1 MSYPEETSIRL
12 LSTVEV
18 LEPLRPEEVANL
30 DRRTADLR
38 LEPGEILFAPHE
50 AGEKLFF
57 LKEGRIRIFTT
68 TPEGREL
75 TLEIVN
81 AGEILGEMAL
91 TAQSVQ
97 GAYAQAVEP
106 STVSVV
112 SREELELLILEKP
125 EVGLKIVHLLSER
138 LRTYAIRMED
148 LGLRG
153 APARLASVIL
163 LLIESEGVVSGRG
176 LKVPT
181 RYSHQHLGTM
191 IGVSREAVTRAFAQL
206 QDEGAVELVRRNIYV
221 TDREALKRIAGR
233 ESSQE

>member
-1 MSYPEETSIRL
+1 MSHPEETSIRL
-12 LSTVEV
+12 LSLVEV

-30 DRRTADLR
+30 DRRTEDLR
-38 LEPGEILFAPHE
+38 LEPGEMLFAPHE
-50 AGEKLFF
+50 AGETLFF
-57 LKEGRIRIFTT
+57 LKEGRIRVFKT

-75 TLEIVN
+75 TLAMVN
-81 AGEILGEMAL
+81 AGTILGEMAL

-97 GAYAQAVEP
+97 DAYAQAVVP
-106 STVSVV
+106 SSVSVV

-153 APARLASVIL
+153 VPARLASVIL

-181 RYSHQHLGTM
+181 R
-191 IGVSREAVTRAFAQL
+191 
-206 QDEGAVELVRRNIYV
+206 
-221 TDREALKRIAGR
+221 
-233 ESSQE
+233 

>member
-12 LSTVEV
+12 LSMVEV
-18 LEPLRPEEVANL
+18 LEPLRSEEVANL
-30 DRRTADLR
+30 DRRTADLH
-38 LEPGEILFAPHE
+38 LEPGEMLFAPHE

-57 LKEGRIRIFTT
+57 LKAGRIRVFTK

-81 AGEILGEMAL
+81 AGASVGEMAL
-91 TAQSVQ
+91 TAQSTQ

-106 STVSVV
+106 STVTVV
-112 SREELELLILEKP
+112 SREELELLILERP
-125 EVGLKIVHLLSER
+125 EVGLKIVRLLSER

-153 APARLASVIL
+153 APARLASIIL
-163 LLIESEGVVSGRG
+163 LLIESEGVVSDRG
-176 LKVPT
+176 LKVPP

-191 IGVSREAVTRAFAQL
+191 IGVSREGVTRAFAQL
-206 QDEGAVELVRRNIYV
+206 QDEGAVELIRRNIYV
-221 TDREALKRIAGR
+221 TDREALERIAGR
-233 ESSQE
+233 ESGQE